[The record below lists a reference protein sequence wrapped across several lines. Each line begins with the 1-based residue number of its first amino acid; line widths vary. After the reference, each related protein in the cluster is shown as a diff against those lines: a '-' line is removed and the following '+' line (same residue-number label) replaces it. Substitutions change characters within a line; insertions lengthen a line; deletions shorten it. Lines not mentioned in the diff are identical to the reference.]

1 MRRIVGGDE
10 TTLEL
15 LLKAAEGDE
24 QVALEAFF
32 EEESRTEEALRS
44 KGGGAKRAGP
54 RKPVLDLT
62 RVLGNGIDEEL
73 FGRVLAES
81 QGEVEQAVRVYF
93 ERPKEQEEALTAAAM
108 RAAEHAEMYYK
119 RPEGKGEPVMCN
131 VYDLRLQRERSEER
145 GKTGNS
151 GLSKLGLGLYHS
163 GIEVYGREFSFGYCE
178 GGRTGVFE
186 IPCRCA
192 GAIMPNVVF
201 KESVLV
207 GYCERSRFEVEHLL
221 RRLSASFLGD
231 SYDIV
236 ISSLLPAPASSSPPL
251 PCSPLPLPC
260 SLSLPSSCS
269 FSPVFFE
276 LPLFLPGAD
285 FLQVRRNC
293 NHFSN
298 ELSKIL
304 VGKSIPSYVNRPA
317 NVGHNLLSFFSL
329 PASALGGV
337 WSGVKMVKKA
347 RKRNARGT
355 ETAGAMPP
363 ALSRNAS
370 I

>member
-1 MRRIVGGDE
+1 MVKFCSAMAAEMRRIVGGDE

-236 ISSLLPAPASSSPPL
+236 
-251 PCSPLPLPC
+251 
-260 SLSLPSSCS
+260 
-269 FSPVFFE
+269 
-276 LPLFLPGAD
+276 
-285 FLQVRRNC
+285 RRNC